1 LIVEK
6 NGRLRPSVFFCEKA
20 VSGAMREIDCVVGGA
35 EDGENSGGI
44 CVVARLVRKVVAGVD
59 GRDVERK
66 EM

>member
-1 LIVEK
+1 
-6 NGRLRPSVFFCEKA
+6 
-20 VSGAMREIDCVVGGA
+20 MREIDRVVGGA